1 MQPVLIYL
9 ARYGTT
15 RRIGATTL
23 QVAKRSMQTSRK
35 SAEMN
40 FELGYRPALDG
51 LRGLAI
57 LTVMTVHVKPILLWG
72 GSIGVD
78 IFFVLS
84 GFLITVLLLEEKDRV
99 GSINLKRFYFRRVL
113 RLIPALVAML
123 LFCCL
128 YALAFEPTEAA
139 IATGR
144 DSVAVLFYYFN
155 WRLAFDLTPP
165 AVTLLHTWS
174 LSVEEQFYLVWPLLL
189 SLLLASRLRRSW
201 LLGLLC
207 IGVASPAVFR
217 FMYWT
222 GIETFPRLY
231 FCTDARADG
240 LCVGCTIGVVA
251 NSNWLPRANRVL
263 RLIRFA
269 GVLAVAVLVVHA
281 FKSSHLPGGYMYR
294 GGLSIVSLSTGILLL
309 SILTSS
315 PRWLTWALESRI
327 LIWLG
332 RISYSLYL
340 WHFPLIEHVPP
351 QSYSKLSYHI
361 VSWGIQFAA
370 SIAVAAVSYYGIER
384 WFLRF
389 KPRSTQSAIADK
401 PARDTRQLLEAA

>member
-1 MQPVLIYL
+1 MPAAGNIMDESF
-9 ARYGTT
+9 
-15 RRIGATTL
+15 
-23 QVAKRSMQTSRK
+23 K
-35 SAEMN
+35 
-40 FELGYRPALDG
+40 LGYRPALDG

-84 GFLITVLLLEEKDRV
+84 GFLITVLLLEEKDRA
-99 GSINLKRFYFRRVL
+99 GSINLKHFYFRRVL
-113 RLIPALVAML
+113 RLLPALVAML
-123 LFCCL
+123 VFCCL
-128 YALAFEPTEAA
+128 YSVAFEPAEA
-139 IATGR
+139 IITTGR

-155 WRLAFDLTPP
+155 WRLAFDPTPP

-174 LSVEEQFYLVWPLLL
+174 LAVEEQFYLIWPLLL
-189 SLLLASRLRRSW
+189 SLLLASRLRRLW
-201 LLGLLC
+201 ILVLLC
-207 IGVASPAVFR
+207 IGIASPAAFR
-217 FMYWT
+217 FIYWT

-240 LCVGCTIGVVA
+240 LCVGCLIGVLA
-251 NSNWLPRANRVL
+251 NSNWLPRANWAF

-269 GVLAVAVLVVHA
+269 GVVAAAVLVVHA

-294 GGLSIVSLSTGILLL
+294 GGLSIVSGSAGILLL
-309 SILTSS
+309 SVLTA
-315 PRWLTWALESRI
+315 PARWLQWMLESRA
-327 LIWLG
+327 LVWLG

-351 QSYSKLSYHI
+351 QSYPKLSYHV

-370 SIAVAAVSYYGIER
+370 SIAVAAISYYGIER
-384 WFLRF
+384 WFLRL
-389 KPRSTQSAIADK
+389 KGRSDRSAATAK
-401 PARDTRQLLEAA
+401 SRLDTRQLPRAA